1 MKDLSS
7 NLSHALTSP
16 TAEGLWRLRGDLLE
30 TGLGPETRIFRVL
43 GEFAS
48 FLDELATSTSSRD
61 YSHLASMM
69 DIGALG
75 GVLLEQL
82 LEPASADQLA
92 QRVLAGTLSEGLMV
106 LATRQHVKAWE
117 GELGAV
123 YRRAAWFLYE
133 ELWRW
138 AQERKPDLPSAER
151 RRLLDR
157 LISPIH
163 STETPGDQKAV
174 LIGHLFQVLL
184 LSDLSREMEQL
195 GGGPGPRG
203 SER

>member
-7 NLSHALTSP
+7 NLRRALTSP

-30 TGLGPETRIFRVL
+30 TGLTPETRTFRVL
-43 GEFAS
+43 GRFAS
-48 FLDELATSTSSRD
+48 FLDELATSTSSRE

-69 DIGALG
+69 DISALG
-75 GVLLEQL
+75 GVVLEQL
-82 LEPASADQLA
+82 LEPKSTDQLA
-92 QRVLAGTLSEGLMV
+92 QRVLAGALSEGLMV

-123 YRRAAWFLYE
+123 YRRAAWFLYQ

-138 AQERKPDLPSAER
+138 AQERKPDLPADER

-157 LISPIH
+157 LISPVH
-163 STETPGDQKAV
+163 STEASGDQKAV

-184 LSDLSREMEQL
+184 LSDLSREKKRL

>member
-7 NLSHALTSP
+7 DLQRALTSP

-30 TGLGPETRIFRVL
+30 AGLAPEAGAFRVL
-43 GEFAS
+43 GEFAA
-48 FLDELATSTSSRD
+48 FLDELATSTSSRE

-82 LEPASADQLA
+82 LEPTSADQLA
-92 QRVLAGTLSEGLMV
+92 QRVFAGALSEGLMV

-123 YRRAAWFLYE
+123 YRRAAWFLYQ

-138 AQERKPDLPSAER
+138 ARERKPDLPSDER

-157 LISPIH
+157 LMSPIH
-163 STETPGDQKAV
+163 SSEASADQKAV

-184 LSDLSREMEQL
+184 LSELSGEMARL
-195 GGGPGPRG
+195 DGGPGARG